1 MKKNRLFALG
11 MAAAVAVMSMTG
23 CGSKNS
29 QTKETETPAGQ
40 GDSTAAAPSGSKEKI
55 TLRIGSGHSESNPW
69 ITALED
75 YFVKNV
81 TERVSTE
88 TNYEIDWVKSYGGSV
103 ISLGNELQGV
113 QDGLVDIGC
122 TILVFEASRLPLQ
135 DMVYSMPF
143 SCSDPL
149 IVAETVKQ
157 MYAEYPE
164 FTSTYETDYNQKFIG
179 IGVSDPY
186 GFYSTKEVKS
196 WMMSRG

>member
-103 ISLGNELQGV
+103 ISLGNELQGCRTDWWISDV
-113 QDGLVDIGC
+113 RFSYSKHPGFRFRIWFTACLSPVR
-122 TILVFEASRLPLQ
+122 IL
-135 DMVYSMPF
+135 
-143 SCSDPL
+143 
-149 IVAETVKQ
+149 
-157 MYAEYPE
+157 
-164 FTSTYETDYNQKFIG
+164 
-179 IGVSDPY
+179 
-186 GFYSTKEVKS
+186 
-196 WMMSRG
+196 